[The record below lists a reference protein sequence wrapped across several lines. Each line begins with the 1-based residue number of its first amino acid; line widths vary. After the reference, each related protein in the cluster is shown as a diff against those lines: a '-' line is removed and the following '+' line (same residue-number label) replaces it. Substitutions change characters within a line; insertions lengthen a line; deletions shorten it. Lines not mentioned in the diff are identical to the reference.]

1 MARNM
6 PTSPNSVFSIIMGRR
21 ILKHLA
27 VGIIHTQMPTSALLA
42 ALHLDTCGPSC
53 HTLFVCEVGQMAL
66 WSGVPGV
73 WSSLPWQ
80 QYNTM
85 VTSPMGCLRPRPV
98 LIDEGQGAIS
108 ISMMDCPT
116 GCQTILWT
124 NSMGCLVGK
133 AGSTVRFEIMV
144 RYEIFGAKSTVRNY
158 GTIYFPRYCT
168 VRKYDI
174 FFVLFSNLFHTNL
187 IIEHRPLRYV
197 RNQDLYRFRHVSMT
211 YSKLYRVLYIV
222 QKKKRSP
229 HPFLACLSSIWASYR
244 RPSRQAHNQDF
255 GLYNTRGEKWI
266 LFPGSNYEKN
276 IIPYCQ
282 PCWSDSPLYLLIKTA
297 PRS

>member
-42 ALHLDTCGPSC
+42 ALHLDTCAPSC

-133 AGSTVRFEIMV
+133 AGSTVRYGSKLWYGTKFVGLKVRFEITV
-144 RYEIFGAKSTVRNY
+144 RYIFPGTVRFES
-158 GTIYFPRYCT
+158 TIFCSYFLRT
-168 VRKYDI
+168 
-174 FFVLFSNLFHTNL
+174 FFVPT
-187 IIEHRPLRYV
+187 
-197 RNQDLYRFRHVSMT
+197 
-211 YSKLYRVLYIV
+211 
-222 QKKKRSP
+222 
-229 HPFLACLSSIWASYR
+229 
-244 RPSRQAHNQDF
+244 
-255 GLYNTRGEKWI
+255 
-266 LFPGSNYEKN
+266 
-276 IIPYCQ
+276 
-282 PCWSDSPLYLLIKTA
+282 
-297 PRS
+297 